1 MTDISDKIDK
11 ICNRLQVLLDE
22 WVDTIPTI
30 SEASASTLMSQFGLY
45 CTVMRDYSNKE
56 EWALH
61 DMAYLL
67 MQTVSQLWEKKN
79 NIVTLLKVGVVS
91 TLQSMYVCLVP
102 VLLKRAPTEENRLPE
117 FLSLLSTLV
126 TDWFSFYSSASH
138 LATKAATT
146 NGTR

>member
-1 MTDISDKIDK
+1 MTDISDTIDK

-67 MQTVSQLWEKKN
+67 MQTVSQLWEKEN

-91 TLQSMYVCLVP
+91 TLQFMYVCLVP

-126 TDWFSFYSSASH
+126 TDWFSFYSSVSH